1 MLASRSKFTKV
12 NSNAS
17 QCNKW
22 VPSQNFGGRRHTN
35 KTNMHF
41 NYVKML
47 FDVNLNFKSRARL
60 AAVAYYS
67 ASSHWSSLHHSF
79 GFDFS
84 LNPCT
89 AVPR

>member
-41 NYVKML
+41 VSEIKREVL
-47 FDVNLNFKSRARL
+47 VLQP
-60 AAVAYYS
+60 
-67 ASSHWSSLHHSF
+67 SLS
-79 GFDFS
+79 G
-84 LNPCT
+84 LI
-89 AVPR
+89 A